1 MSAVRRYDRSTQ
13 PLGKA
18 VRMDNGWLRA
28 PAFVA
33 RTGIQE
39 YRDAAGNVT
48 RELRPPEEV
57 FHADTLASGEQVPVT
72 YLHPPMHLDA
82 SNAAQY
88 AKGNAK
94 DFLKAPAPND
104 DKVAATLLVHD
115 GATVEKVDAGVV
127 QVSVGYEVEL
137 DRTPGT
143 WRGQH
148 YDAVQ
153 RKIRINHVAIVP
165 EGRAGPDVRLRLDS
179 GDAIAVTPGE
189 GTMKIKIDGKEYEVD
204 AAVAAA
210 IEAAGK
216 KVDASKLDAEKAR
229 ADKAEAD
236 LAKLAKTTAKEPPK
250 TDSKDDGK
258 DTEIGRLKAKLE
270 ALEEAAGKRDDS
282 AFIDARVDALANAR
296 AIIGP
301 QYSGAGKSVHDIKA
315 DVVAAVIGAGSQEAK
330 SAVVGRLDSARKDE
344 ATWAGY
350 IQARYEDA
358 LERHA
363 KSKDHGREL
372 LEAAKSAVGRRH
384 DDAGAVK
391 GDPVS
396 EARARAAKAREDA
409 YKREDKKAS

>member
-165 EGRAGPDVRLRLDS
+165 EGRAGPEVRLRLDS
-179 GDAIAVTPGE
+179 GDAIAVTTPGE
-189 GTMKIKIDGKEYEVD
+189 VQMKKIKIDGKEYEVED
-204 AAVAAA
+204 AIATV
-210 IEAAGK
+210 IEAASK
-216 KVDASKLDAEKAR
+216 KVDASKLEAEKAR
-229 ADKAEAD
+229 ADKAEAE
-236 LAKLAKTTAKEPPK
+236 LAKRA
-250 TDSKDDGK
+250 KDDGK
-258 DTEIGRLKAKLE
+258 DTEIGRLKAQLE
-270 ALEEAAGKRDDS
+270 ALEEAAGKRDDA

-296 AIIGP
+296 AIVGP

-384 DDAGAVK
+384 DDAGALK